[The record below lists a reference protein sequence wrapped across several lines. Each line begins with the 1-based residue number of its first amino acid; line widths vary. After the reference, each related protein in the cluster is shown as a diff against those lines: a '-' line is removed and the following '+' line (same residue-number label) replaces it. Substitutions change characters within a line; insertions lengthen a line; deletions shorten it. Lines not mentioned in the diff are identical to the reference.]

1 MANDDRRDGIRR
13 RCRNPVRIFIR
24 PSAFGH
30 AGRGMVIAM
39 DNTDTQTRAKLVRG
53 LMWSAPLA
61 IALWGMLALAALA
74 VVPHT
79 VRHAIHADARY
90 TVHVLKRDLGWRPPA
105 SGLTRAG

>member
-1 MANDDRRDGIRR
+1 
-13 RCRNPVRIFIR
+13 
-24 PSAFGH
+24 
-30 AGRGMVIAM
+30 M

-61 IALWGMLALAALA
+61 ITLWGMLALAALA

-79 VRHAIHADARY
+79 VRHAIRSDARY
-90 TVHVLKRDLGWRPPA
+90 AVHVLKRDLGWRPAA